1 MNSNNRIKG
10 TKVNIECNKILE
22 FFNSRAEN
30 YSEDKPYTV
39 TMLHDNNPEFV
50 EQRNKLEVE
59 KLKSKLELKPTSKIL
74 DIACGV
80 GRWSD
85 AIEEDIENYTGIDF
99 SANLIEIANKRNE
112 NKLNRDFLVGQA
124 DKISEVLSP
133 EKKYNIVFIMGIC
146 VYLNEENLNTCFN
159 EILKYVEN
167 NTTILVREPL
177 GVDNRLT
184 LNNFYST
191 ELNTDYNAIYRTS
204 EELKEFFK
212 IFEKAG
218 FTLIEEGNLFD
229 ESLNDRQ
236 ETIQKYFVLK
246 NY

>member
-1 MNSNNRIKG
+1 MSSNSRIKG
-10 TKVNIECNKILE
+10 TRVNIECNKILE
-22 FFNSRAEN
+22 FFNNRAEN

-59 KLKSKLELKPTSKIL
+59 KLKSKLELKTTSKIL

-133 EKKYNIVFIMGIC
+133 DKKYNIIFIMGIC

-159 EILKYVEN
+159 EVLNYVED
-167 NTTILVREPL
+167 NTTILIREPL
-177 GVDNRLT
+177 GIDNRLT
-184 LNNFYST
+184 LNNFYSS

-218 FTLIEEGNLFD
+218 FSLIEEGNLFD

-236 ETIQKYFVLK
+236 ETVQRYFVLK
-246 NY
+246 R

>member
-1 MNSNNRIKG
+1 MSSNSRIKG
-10 TKVNIECNKILE
+10 TRVNIECNKILE
-22 FFNSRAEN
+22 FFNNRAEN

-59 KLKSKLELKPTSKIL
+59 KLKSKLELKTTSKIL

-99 SANLIEIANKRNE
+99 SANLIEIANKWNE

-124 DKISEVLSP
+124 DKISEVLP
-133 EKKYNIVFIMGIC
+133 PYKKYNIIFIMGIC
-146 VYLNEENLNTCFN
+146 MYLNEEALNICFN
-159 EILKYVEN
+159 EVLNYVED
-167 NTTILVREPL
+167 NTTILIREPL
-177 GVDNRLT
+177 GIDNRLT
-184 LNNFYST
+184 LNNFYSN

-218 FTLIEEGNLFD
+218 FSLIEEGNLFD

-236 ETIQKYFVLK
+236 ETVQRYFVLK
-246 NY
+246 R

>member
-1 MNSNNRIKG
+1 MSSNNRIKG

-22 FFNSRAEN
+22 FFNNRAEN

-39 TMLHDNNPEFV
+39 TMLHDNNPEFI

-59 KLKSKLELKPTSKIL
+59 KLKSKLKLKITSKIL
-74 DIACGV
+74 DIACGI

-112 NKLNRDFLVGQA
+112 NKLNRDFLVGKA
-124 DKISEVLSP
+124 DKISEVLP
-133 EKKYNIVFIMGIC
+133 PDKKYNIIFIMGIC
-146 VYLNEENLNTCFN
+146 MYLNEEALNICFN
-159 EILKYVEN
+159 EVLKYVEN
-167 NTTILVREPL
+167 NTIILVREPL
-177 GVDNRLT
+177 GIDNRLT
-184 LNNFYST
+184 LNNFYSS

-204 EELKEFFK
+204 EELKDFLK

-218 FTLIEEGNLFD
+218 FSLIEEGNLFD

-236 ETIQKYFVLK
+236 ETVQRYFVLK
-246 NY
+246 R

>member
-1 MNSNNRIKG
+1 MSSNSRIKG
-10 TKVNIECNKILE
+10 TRVNIECNKILE
-22 FFNSRAEN
+22 FFNNRAEN

-59 KLKSKLELKPTSKIL
+59 KLKSKLELKTTSKIL

-124 DKISEVLSP
+124 DKISEVLP
-133 EKKYNIVFIMGIC
+133 PYKKYNIIFIMGIC
-146 VYLNEENLNTCFN
+146 MYLNEEALNICFN
-159 EILKYVEN
+159 EVLNYVED
-167 NTTILVREPL
+167 NTTILIREPL
-177 GVDNRLT
+177 GIDNRLT
-184 LNNFYST
+184 LNNFYSN

-218 FTLIEEGNLFD
+218 FSLIEEGNLFD

-236 ETIQKYFVLK
+236 ETVQRYFVLK
-246 NY
+246 R

>member
-1 MNSNNRIKG
+1 MSSNSRIKG
-10 TKVNIECNKILE
+10 TRVNIECNKILE
-22 FFNSRAEN
+22 FFNNRAEN

-59 KLKSKLELKPTSKIL
+59 KLKSKLELKTTSKIL

-80 GRWSD
+80 RRWSD

-124 DKISEVLSP
+124 DKISEVLP
-133 EKKYNIVFIMGIC
+133 PYKKYNIIFIMGIC
-146 VYLNEENLNTCFN
+146 MYLNEEALNICFN
-159 EILKYVEN
+159 EVLNYVED
-167 NTTILVREPL
+167 NTTILIREPL
-177 GVDNRLT
+177 GIDNRLT
-184 LNNFYST
+184 LNNFYSN

-218 FTLIEEGNLFD
+218 FSLIEEGNLFD

-236 ETIQKYFVLK
+236 ETVQRYFVLK
-246 NY
+246 R